1 SPGSRRREEAN
12 AIVSILLPT
21 LGSHDPALTLFVAW
35 TGPRCETDASA
46 EKAKGNLGDKKLTRN
61 TLTLPS
67 SRHLSS
73 FNECERVRGKV
84 KKDKN
89 VEEGKVEGIGTILS
103 QGAKRTKV
111 EEKGRTRTKA
121 YAVKLD
127 DPSGVGGD
135 GGVDGE
141 TRARAKARA
150 RARARTR
157 TRARARARTREGEE
171 QRRGKV

>member
-1 SPGSRRREEAN
+1 MEKSAEAQPETE
-12 AIVSILLPT
+12 SMTPESSLP
-21 LGSHDPALTLFVAW
+21 
-35 TGPRCETDASA
+35 A
-46 EKAKGNLGDKKLTRN
+46 EKAKGSLGDKKLTRN
-61 TLTLPS
+61 ALTLPS

-73 FNECERVRGKV
+73 FNECE
-84 KKDKN
+84 
-89 VEEGKVEGIGTILS
+89 
-103 QGAKRTKV
+103 
-111 EEKGRTRTKA
+111 
-121 YAVKLD
+121 D

-157 TRARARARTREGEE
+157 ARARARARARTREGEE

>member
-1 SPGSRRREEAN
+1 M
-12 AIVSILLPT
+12 
-21 LGSHDPALTLFVAW
+21 
-35 TGPRCETDASA
+35 
-46 EKAKGNLGDKKLTRN
+46 
-61 TLTLPS
+61 
-67 SRHLSS
+67 
-73 FNECERVRGKV
+73 

-111 EEKGRTRTKA
+111 EETRDGRGPKRTRLNC
-121 YAVKLD
+121 YDIIRD

-157 TRARARARTREGEE
+157 ARARARARARTREGEE
-171 QRRGKV
+171 RRRGKV